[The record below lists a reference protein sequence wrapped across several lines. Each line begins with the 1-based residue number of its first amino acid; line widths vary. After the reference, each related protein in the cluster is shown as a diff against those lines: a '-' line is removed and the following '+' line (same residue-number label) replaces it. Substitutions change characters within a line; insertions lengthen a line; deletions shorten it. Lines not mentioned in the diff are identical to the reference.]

1 MSDTELGETISDEST
16 SSTRLTLPT
25 DDGAPFRISD
35 TADDSRTGSN
45 PDSATLNGKSSA
57 TSTSRSTGSSP
68 DLGAAFG
75 GGSVFRS
82 PRANSTT
89 AEQPVVRGTNS
100 AGQNVPASPQEP
112 GVLVSNQTPLITTNI
127 RGPKQIL
134 VGREAT
140 YQVQLHN
147 AGDVAAEGIVANIRI
162 PSWAEVVA
170 TSSTQGMIQ
179 QGNDASGGGQLD
191 WQLSRVEAR
200 GNETLD
206 IRLIPRASRP
216 LELGVSW
223 TLTPIGSRAVV
234 EVQEPKLQMTVSG
247 PDEVLFSTPQVFRL
261 TLSNPGTGVAE
272 NVKIDLMPPGGG
284 ENVVTSHPIGDLAP
298 GASKTVEVELTAN
311 EAGKLFVKASATAE
325 GGLSSE
331 ASKEIF
337 CRKAELEV
345 DWRGPDKKYAGT
357 PATYYFRV
365 RNPGTAPAEN
375 VTLHVTLPEG
385 AEFASAS
392 EGQSFDAKRR
402 EVQWQVGTL
411 GPGDDSYMELKCIAK
426 TPGVN
431 QFRVSAAA
439 SSGNLT
445 ANKVAETTII
455 ALADLKLQVS
465 DPSGPVAVGEPAVYE
480 IRVSNRGADTAK
492 DVKIVALFAEG
503 IEPEQVEGG
512 GYSVADGGVTFRPIE
527 MPAGKEMVLRIRAR
541 ANTAGTHLFRAEVL
555 CQDIK
560 LSAEETTRFYADDT
574 PPDGQN
580 SGAQGD
586 TFSQGFEPAAPVTV
600 PVTAPAATPVQSP
613 YAEFEVPN

>member
-1 MSDTELGETISDEST
+1 
-16 SSTRLTLPT
+16 
-25 DDGAPFRISD
+25 
-35 TADDSRTGSN
+35 
-45 PDSATLNGKSSA
+45 
-57 TSTSRSTGSSP
+57 
-68 DLGAAFG
+68 
-75 GGSVFRS
+75 
-82 PRANSTT
+82 
-89 AEQPVVRGTNS
+89 
-100 AGQNVPASPQEP
+100 
-112 GVLVSNQTPLITTNI
+112 
-127 RGPKQIL
+127 
-134 VGREAT
+134 
-140 YQVQLHN
+140 
-147 AGDVAAEGIVANIRI
+147 
-162 PSWAEVVA
+162 
-170 TSSTQGMIQ
+170 
-179 QGNDASGGGQLD
+179 
-191 WQLSRVEAR
+191 
-200 GNETLD
+200 
-206 IRLIPRASRP
+206 
-216 LELGVSW
+216 
-223 TLTPIGSRAVV
+223 
-234 EVQEPKLQMTVSG
+234 
-247 PDEVLFSTPQVFRL
+247 
-261 TLSNPGTGVAE
+261 
-272 NVKIDLMPPGGG
+272 
-284 ENVVTSHPIGDLAP
+284 
-298 GASKTVEVELTAN
+298 
-311 EAGKLFVKASATAE
+311 
-325 GGLSSE
+325 
-331 ASKEIF
+331 
-337 CRKAELEV
+337 
-345 DWRGPDKKYAGT
+345 
-357 PATYYFRV
+357 
-365 RNPGTAPAEN
+365 
-375 VTLHVTLPEG
+375 
-385 AEFASAS
+385 
-392 EGQSFDAKRR
+392 
-402 EVQWQVGTL
+402 VQWQVGTL

-613 YAEFEVPN
+613 YAEFEVPK